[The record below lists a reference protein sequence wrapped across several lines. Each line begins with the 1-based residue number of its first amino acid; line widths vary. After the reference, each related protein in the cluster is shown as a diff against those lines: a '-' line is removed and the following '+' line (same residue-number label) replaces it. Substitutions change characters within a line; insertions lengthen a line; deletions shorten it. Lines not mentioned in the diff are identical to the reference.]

1 MRQSVRRI
9 HGGALRRITA
19 LVLAVLGI
27 VLITDSLALFGQTMS
42 LLDVL
47 GQPDYPPMLWSFLG
61 TVLTTLLTFG
71 AGVLLVVR
79 RDRVAA
85 FLVQDE
91 APVAF
96 DPADMLRLALM
107 VIGVW
112 LVVTSLPQLIG
123 TLGDWLYRVV
133 LGARDQLD
141 DATMTLSTWS
151 QGMSALTGV
160 IQVAAGLFLLSKA
173 GVLSKGL
180 WFGAATS
187 VEPEG
192 ADPELAYQ
200 TCPHC
205 GAAFD
210 PTDYVDL
217 STALCS
223 TCRQPLGDSV

>member
-1 MRQSVRRI
+1 M
-9 HGGALRRITA
+9 RRITA

-42 LLDVL
+42 LFDVL
-47 GQPDYPPMLWSFLG
+47 GQPDYPPMLWSFVG
-61 TVLTTLLTFG
+61 TVLTTFLTFA
-71 AGVLLVVR
+71 AGVVLLVR
-79 RDRVAA
+79 RDWVAA
-85 FLVQDE
+85 FLVQDK

-96 DPADMLRLALM
+96 GPADMLRLALM

-112 LVVTSLPQLIG
+112 LVATSLPQLIG
-123 TLGDWLYRVV
+123 TLGDWLYRVL

-141 DATMTLSTWS
+141 DVTMSLNTWS

-173 GVLSKGL
+173 GVLSKRL
-180 WFGAATS
+180 WFGTATS
-187 VEPEG
+187 VEHEG
-192 ADPELAYQ
+192 VDPEPAHQ

-210 PTDYVDL
+210 PADYVDL
-217 STALCS
+217 SGALCS
-223 TCRQPLGDSV
+223 MCRQPLGG